1 MNLSESAFALL
12 EAHRTGKSKLT
23 RKAGSFV
30 GQCAVDPQP
39 LTESQASW
47 LATLLERAEL
57 PPVGETAGE
66 GMRHAA

>member
-1 MNLSESAFALL
+1 MNLSDSAYALL
-12 EAHRTGKSKLT
+12 DAHRTGKFKLT

-39 LTESQASW
+39 LTDSQASW

-57 PPVGETAGE
+57 PQIGEVANV
-66 GMRHAA
+66 